1 MHKTVTIFLCFQ
13 NSFQISRYRMF
24 QNRNIVIKPLYIQ
37 LYDYKTS
44 PFRKWKKESKGWMR
58 TYILMGWLH
67 YPLWNPKQVWVVSV
81 WNSEFL
87 SEVWGNLITKIALNL
102 KSSDRMLKQKPRIPK
117 LYDTILNIWH
127 WVMVS
132 RRMELVAVTLA

>member
-1 MHKTVTIFLCFQ
+1 
-13 NSFQISRYRMF
+13 
-24 QNRNIVIKPLYIQ
+24 
-37 LYDYKTS
+37 
-44 PFRKWKKESKGWMR
+44 
-58 TYILMGWLH
+58 MGWLH
-67 YPLWNPKQVWVVSV
+67 YPLWNPKQVWIVSV

-132 RRMELVAVTLA
+132 RRMELVAVTLAEQNDYGYMVGGEV